1 MVCGLQLVSLADH
14 LIAVLRS
21 PSIAGASQIVPNRHR
36 HDIGRCAFVVIEV
49 LLLLLLLL
57 LVLVDVDLVNRDYRH
72 IYTGHAASALT
83 SI

>member
-57 LVLVDVDLVNRDYRH
+57 VLVNVDLVNRDYRH

>member
-57 LVLVDVDLVNRDYRH
+57 VLVDVDLVNRDYRH